1 MMDGQF
7 LVEWE
12 AETGKCGQA
21 WAMKGER
28 LLKVLRRNRI
38 FLESACNANGTC
50 GKCRIQVLQ
59 GRKETSVWERG
70 FFTDEELD
78 KGYRL
83 ACLVDAEPGLKVRLL
98 TTWMSQEDQAGN
110 LCKREDQTA
119 CMDKQGEQAVCVN
132 KQDDQAACVN
142 KQDVEASRIAVQTGN
157 KGCMLTQNDLGIAV
171 DLGST
176 TLAAVLMD
184 AGGTILARASAINSQ
199 RAYGADVI
207 SRIQA
212 ANQGYGKCLQEC
224 ICKDLE
230 GLFQTLCSGISRAH
244 AHVAR
249 IAIAG
254 NTTMLHLLRGY
265 SCQSLGQ
272 SPFKPVS
279 IEMECL
285 AYGELFSEVSGCEG
299 SFVYLLPGLSAYV
312 GADIMAGLYSSGF
325 FDTPKPE
332 VACFVDLGTNGEM
345 AVGNRA
351 GFVTASAP
359 AGPAFE
365 GGNLSC
371 GMPGVPGA
379 ISNVSFLY
387 HRVRIQTADQK
398 KPCGICGTGALEAV
412 AALKKEGLL
421 DDDGLLVPELFETG
435 LELAKREDGSSICLT
450 QADIRE
456 IQMAKAAIRAGLET
470 LLSRFSKDFMGGEAE
485 PESISRVYLAGGFGY
500 YLSADT
506 AIEIGLFPAG
516 WKDKIVPCG
525 NTSLKGAM
533 EFLLDGVNS
542 GCFVKMKEISKKNQ
556 SIQLAEDGRF
566 QSLFVERM
574 CFSAS

>member
-1 MMDGQF
+1 MDGQF
-7 LVEWE
+7 FIEWE
-12 AETGKCGQA
+12 ARAGKCGRAQ
-21 WAMKGER
+21 AMKGER
-28 LLKVLRRNRI
+28 LLDVLRKNRI

-50 GKCRIQVLQ
+50 GKCRVQIVQ
-59 GRKETSVWERG
+59 GQKEASAWEQS
-70 FFTDEELD
+70 FFTDEELA

-98 TTWMSQEDQAGN
+98 GNQMLQEDQAEG
-110 LCKREDQTA
+110 LCRQDDAQAVSADQQDDKEA
-119 CMDKQGEQAVCVN
+119 CENQQDDKQ
-132 KQDDQAACVN
+132 K
-142 KQDVEASRIAVQTGN
+142 
-157 KGCMLTQNDLGIAV
+157 DLGIAV

-176 TLAAVLMD
+176 TLAAVLLD

-199 RAYGADVI
+199 RVYGADVI

-224 ICKDLE
+224 ICRDLE
-230 GLFQTLCSGISRAH
+230 GIFRTLCSGISK
-244 AHVAR
+244 AHVQVRVAC

-272 SPFKPVS
+272 APFEPVS
-279 IEMECL
+279 LEMERL
-285 AYGELFSEVSGCEG
+285 AYEELFSEVSGCEG
-299 SFVYLLPGLSAYV
+299 SLVYLLPGLSAFV
-312 GADIMAGLYSSGF
+312 GADITAGLYSSGF
-325 FDTPKPE
+325 FDTSKSE

-345 AVGNRA
+345 AVGNSS

-379 ISNVSFLY
+379 ISNVSFLF
-387 HRVRIQTADQK
+387 HRVRIQTVDQK

-421 DDDGLLVPELFETG
+421 DNDGLLVPELFETG
-435 LELAKREDGSSICLT
+435 LEFAKREDGSSICLT

-470 LLSRFSKDFMGGEAE
+470 LLFRFCKNYMGGEME
-485 PESISRVYLAGGFGY
+485 LESISRVYLAGGFGY
-500 YLSADT
+500 YLSADMAT
-506 AIEIGLFPAG
+506 EIGLFPAE

-525 NTSLKGAM
+525 NTSLKGAA
-533 EFLLDGVNS
+533 EFLLDGANPS
-542 GCFVKMKEISKKNQ
+542 CFEKIKEISKKNK
-556 SIQLAEDGRF
+556 SIQLAEDEMF
-566 QSLFVERM
+566 QKLFVERM
-574 CFSAS
+574 QF